1 MISYDEPLIRPPSEA
16 RSLILQATLGCSHN
30 RCAFCVTYQGKQF
43 RPRPAAELQR
53 EIEWA
58 GRNLPHTRRVFL
70 ADGDALALGTDR
82 LLAILASLRRAL
94 PELNRVSAYASPRN
108 FRHQSPAA
116 LEELRRR
123 GLTLLYTGL
132 ESGDDEVLRR
142 IDKGVEAEEMV
153 RLCGKATEAGMKLSV
168 TVVLGLGGPRLSER
182 HARATA
188 QVIDR
193 VRPRFASALTLM
205 LPPRTPSYAQAFGDP
220 GWRLLEPLE
229 MVRELRW
236 LLEGIEA
243 EGIIFRSNHAS
254 NHLALAGT
262 LQKNRE
268 EMLAQLDGVL
278 QAGDEG
284 LRPDWLRGL

>member
-1 MISYDEPLIRPPSEA
+1 MNGF
-16 RSLILQATLGCSHN
+16 TVN
-30 RCAFCVTYQGKQF
+30 R
-43 RPRPAAELQR
+43 R
-53 EIEWA
+53 
-58 GRNLPHTRRVFL
+58 
-70 ADGDALALGTDR
+70 
-82 LLAILASLRRAL
+82 
-94 PELNRVSAYASPRN
+94 
-108 FRHQSPAA
+108 
-116 LEELRRR
+116 
-123 GLTLLYTGL
+123 LLYTGL

-168 TVVLGLGGPRLSER
+168 TGVLGLGGPRLSER